1 MTHPA
6 DSLGKIAVVGMAARF
21 PGSKTI
27 EQFWSNLKN
36 GRECISFF
44 TDKELL
50 ESGISAE
57 PLSRSDYVKAAG
69 VYEGTYLFDAS
80 FFGYTPRD
88 AELLDPQHRVF
99 LECAWEALEDA
110 GYDPYACPERIGVF
124 GGCGPTSYLRELL
137 AMPEIWRYADKFSLP
152 TYGDKDFLATRI
164 GYKMNLRGPC
174 LTVQTACSTSLV
186 GIAIACQ
193 NLLSFTCD
201 MAMAGGVTLS
211 LREKSGYIYKEGG
224 IGSPDGHCR
233 TFDAEALGTVGGS
246 GCGIVVLKRL
256 EDALAAGD
264 TIHAVVLGVGLN
276 NDGSARVGFAAP
288 GVEGQVA
295 VSSDAIA
302 MAGIDPE
309 TIGYVECHG
318 TATPMG
324 DPIEVAALSKA
335 FRAYTQKKNY
345 CAIGSVKTN
354 IGHVDTAAGV
364 AGFIK
369 AVLALKH
376 KTIPASLNFRRPNPA
391 IDLENSP
398 FFVNTRLRDWPA
410 GVEPRRAAVSSFG
423 LGGTNAHII
432 LEEAPE
438 HAGSRSCRPYQLLVL
453 SARSASALEQATAN
467 MLRHLDEH
475 PEKSVA
481 DAAYTLQTGRHQF
494 PYRKVLVRAAGATA
508 IQANDAENSF
518 TAFRENQPGPIAFLF
533 PGQGPQYVNMGGELY
548 RSEPVFRNSVD
559 LCADRLKPELGLDI
573 RDVLYPDETGTATA
587 ATILDQIKYT
597 TPILFTI
604 EYSLAK
610 LWLEWGLKPDSMIGH
625 STGEYA
631 AACVAEVFSLEDA
644 LRLVCVRGRLMQQQP
659 GGAMTAVLLS
669 EQGLLPLLESAGSL
683 SVAAINGPS
692 TCVVSGPSSAMTD
705 LESILSGREIPYRR
719 LHISHA
725 SHSNMMDPI
734 LEDFRREVQKATFHA
749 PRIPYISNL
758 TGGWIKAEEAMDP
771 EYWVRHVRQPVRFS
785 DGISELLK
793 NPERILIELGPG
805 HMLNSLV
812 AQHPEKGPGHIVL
825 PSLPHP
831 KNDIQSD
838 LEVLLTSLG
847 RLWLEGVPINWTA
860 LHGNEKRL
868 RISLPV
874 YPFERQHYQLTPLAT
889 ATRPASE
896 EQNGFQHS
904 EIPLNGHHGLPGHS
918 SASASRHTR
927 PHLPVPYAEPRSQL
941 EQAIAFLWEEVLGI
955 HGIGVNDGFM
965 ALGGHSLLAIQLVN
979 RIRNL
984 LGIALPV
991 KAFYRLPT
999 IAGVARAGIELLIEN
1014 LGPEPHKQVLESLA
1028 PNDSCENGDEHFA
1041 CAGELNSLSSLLE
1054 HLLALSPERIKVLA
1068 SGINGSSSGPSHKTG
1083 ADTCQPLVP
1092 IRTTGDKPPLFLL
1105 HPVGGGVQ
1113 PYFQLAEYLDHDQP
1127 VYAIQNH
1134 EFGSHVEHS
1143 YSSIEEMAAR
1153 YINALRAVDSRG
1165 GFFLAGWSMG
1175 GIVAFEMALQ
1185 LSEKG
1190 EIPGPLIMLDAPAR
1204 FIPSPEQE
1212 GPTKEFARSLILLG
1226 KIWAHQKNKPFTLRR
1241 DHLEGMDPESQID
1254 CFIQAIKGDG
1264 IVAPEMDDKALRAAI
1279 KTFINNNRACERYV
1293 PRMYS
1298 GPMIV
1303 IRASETQQEARQQT
1317 DLVFNDPSFGWQ
1329 AFCSHPVTVRYV
1341 PGDHMFMM
1349 LEPHVQSLAIVLQEC
1364 MEDSQTRG
1372 TGNEDHTTAKCP
1384 EQHASTQN

>member
-21 PGSKTI
+21 PGSRTI

-44 TDKELL
+44 TDDELL

-57 PLSRSDYVKAAG
+57 LLSRPDYVKAAG

-80 FFGYTPRD
+80 FFGYAPRD

-124 GGCGPTSYLRELL
+124 AGCGPTGYLRELL

-152 TYGDKDFLATRI
+152 TYGEKDFLATRV

-174 LTVQTACSTSLV
+174 ITVQTACSTSLV
-186 GIAIACQ
+186 GIAMACQ

-211 LREKSGYIYKEGG
+211 LREKGGYIYKEGG

-233 TFDAEALGTVGGS
+233 TFDSEALGTVGGS

-256 EDALAAGD
+256 EDALATGD
-264 TIHAVVLGVGLN
+264 TIHAVVLGLGLN

-369 AVLALKH
+369 AVLALKY
-376 KTIPASLNFRRPNPA
+376 KMIPGSLNFRQPNPA

-423 LGGTNAHII
+423 LGGTNAHVI
-432 LEEAPE
+432 LEEALE
-438 HAGSRSCRPYQLLVL
+438 HAGSRSSRPYQLLVL
-453 SARSASALEQATAN
+453 SARSASALEQATTN
-467 MLRHLDEH
+467 LLSHLDGH
-475 PEKSVA
+475 PQRSVT

-494 PYRKVLVRAAGATA
+494 PYRRVLVRAAGPAA
-508 IQANDAENSF
+508 VQANDAEKGL
-518 TAFRENQPGPIAFLF
+518 TVFREKQPGPIAFLF
-533 PGQGPQYVNMGGELY
+533 PGQGPQYVNMGRALY
-548 RSEPVFRNSVD
+548 SSEPVFRNYVD
-559 LCADRLKPELGLDI
+559 LCANILKPTLELDI
-573 RDVLYPDETGTATA
+573 RDVLYPDEAGAATA

-604 EYSLAK
+604 EYSLAR
-610 LWLEWGLKPDSMIGH
+610 LWLEWGLKPDGMIGH

-644 LRLVCVRGRLMQQQP
+644 LRLVCARGRLMQQQP

-669 EQGLLPLLESAGSL
+669 EQDLLPLLESAGSL

-692 TCVVSGPSSAMTD
+692 TCVVSGPYPAMSH
-705 LESILSGREIPYRR
+705 LESILDGRETPYRR

-725 SHSNMMDPI
+725 SHSKMMDPI
-734 LEDFRREVQKATFHA
+734 LEDFRREVQKATLHA
-749 PRIPYISNL
+749 PRIPYLSNI
-758 TGGWIKAEEAMDP
+758 TGGWIKAEEAMAP

-785 DGISELLK
+785 DGVSKLLK
-793 NPERILIELGPG
+793 NPERILIEIGPG
-805 HMLNSLV
+805 HMLGSLV
-812 AQHPEKGPGHIVL
+812 AQHPEKGPGHVVL

-831 KNDIQSD
+831 KNDTQGD
-838 LEVLLTSLG
+838 LEILLTSLG
-847 RLWLEGVPINWTA
+847 QLWLEGVPINWRA
-860 LHGNEKRL
+860 FHGNEKRL
-868 RISLPV
+868 KISLPA
-874 YPFERQHYQLTPLAT
+874 YPFERQHYQLTPLAA

-904 EIPLNGHHGLPGHS
+904 GSPLNGHRGFQEQS
-918 SASASRHTR
+918 SPSASRHTR
-927 PHLPVPYAEPRSQL
+927 PELPVPYAEPRSQL
-941 EQAIAFLWEEVLGI
+941 EQAIASLWEEVLGI
-955 HGIGVNDGFM
+955 HGIGVHDKFM
-965 ALGGHSLLAIQLVN
+965 ALGGHSLLAIQLVG

-991 KAFYRLPT
+991 KAFYRSPT
-999 IAGVARAGIELLIEN
+999 IAGVARTGIELLIEE
-1014 LGPEPHKQVLESLA
+1014 LGSESLEQILESLG
-1028 PNDSCENGDEHFA
+1028 PLDSFQKGHDHTASN
-1041 CAGELNSLSSLLE
+1041 ELNGFPGLMERLLV
-1054 HLLALSPERIKVLA
+1054 LPPERINALA
-1068 SGINGSSSGPSHKTG
+1068 SGIKRSSSGPSHKNA

-1092 IRTTGDKPPLFLL
+1092 IRTIGDKPPLFLL

-1113 PYFQLAEYLDHDQP
+1113 PYFQLAEYLDRAQP

-1143 YSSIEEMAAR
+1143 YCSIEEMAAR
-1153 YINALRAVDSRG
+1153 YVESLQTVHPRG
-1165 GFFLAGWSMG
+1165 RFCLAGWSMG
-1175 GIVAFEMALQ
+1175 GILAFEMALQ

-1190 EIPGPLIMLDAPAR
+1190 ETPEHLIMLDAPAR
-1204 FIPSPEQE
+1204 FISTSEQE
-1212 GPTKEFARSLILLG
+1212 DPTQEFARSLALLG
-1226 KIWAHQKNKPFTLRR
+1226 SIWSHQKHKPFTLGR
-1241 DHLEGMDPESQID
+1241 DHLERMDPERQMD
-1254 CFIQAIKGDG
+1254 CFIQVIKGDG
-1264 IVAPEMDDKALRAAI
+1264 IVAPEMDDRALRAAV
-1279 KTFINNNRACERYV
+1279 KTFMNNNRACERYV

-1298 GPMIV
+1298 GPMTV
-1303 IRASETQQEARQQT
+1303 IRASETQQETKQQT
-1317 DLVFNDPSFGWQ
+1317 DLVFDDPTFGWQ
-1329 AFCSHPVTVRYV
+1329 AFCGQPVTVRQV

-1349 LEPHVQSLAIVLQEC
+1349 LEPHVQSLATMLQEC
-1364 MEDSQTRG
+1364 IDNPQTRG
-1372 TGNEDHTTAKCP
+1372 AGNEDHTTAKCS
-1384 EQHASTQN
+1384 EQHASTQS